1 MNFNMNLKY
10 ILIGLLG
17 MNGAAVMPQAIQQE
31 VVEPTENALIIPMNS
46 QNVTTLF
53 DPQNSVSFDEE
64 RGVVGTS
71 NNLTLDLGNIDFGNK
86 KYDCIWVEMSYQ
98 NPVSEDTKF

>member
-64 RGVVGTS
+64 RGVVLS
-71 NNLTLDLGNIDFGNK
+71 LIH
-86 KYDCIWVEMSYQ
+86 I
-98 NPVSEDTKF
+98 

>member
-46 QNVTTLF
+46 QNVTTLLIHRI
-53 DPQNSVSFDEE
+53 PLVLMRREE
-64 RGVVGTS
+64 LWERV
-71 NNLTLDLGNIDFGNK
+71 I
-86 KYDCIWVEMSYQ
+86 I
-98 NPVSEDTKF
+98 